1 MPFLSLYDFKREY
14 EKTFELPHYYIGQFL
29 RLSSRK
35 LGLDPLTGRTFIK
48 ISSQFGIHTVD
59 QQQGAF
65 KQVAVQFVCKKKKNA
80 AVHKVYGWM
89 VSRWVQGETFRV
101 WGKSW
106 CQDLTAESPST
117 GLQYIR
123 SLGCLLVLHH
133 NLNPRWI
140 TWMLEQILCVF
151 KVIIQWMLYL
161 WSLTSG
167 ASQPWKDSPVFLH
180 LWLCVLCLC
189 RSTYLKTTS
198 TISQMLRVTPS
209 G

>member
-1 MPFLSLYDFKREY
+1 M
-14 EKTFELPHYYIGQFL
+14 
-29 RLSSRK
+29 
-35 LGLDPLTGRTFIK
+35 
-48 ISSQFGIHTVD
+48 D
-59 QQQGAF
+59 QQQAAF
-65 KQVAVQFVCKKKKNA
+65 KQVAVRFVWRKN
-80 AVHKVYGWM
+80 KW
-89 VSRWVQGETFRV
+89 RQGPQSLRLDGEQVGSGGNFQSV
-101 WGKSW
+101 W
-106 CQDLTAESPST
+106 CQDLTAEAWGTAPST

-151 KVIIQWMLYL
+151 KVIIQWMFCLF
-161 WSLTSG
+161 

-180 LWLCVLCLC
+180 LWLCVFCLC